1 MSAIIV
7 VEEEEEVEEQKRGL
21 LVMASSA
28 KWARGDENKRPP
40 RAAPPGLRSGEQD
53 KVLEVFKQ
61 YGEAPRHEAIS
72 RKVTKAVKEGRT
84 MEGGAKPIK
93 KGGRKRAKGSQ

>member
-1 MSAIIV
+1 MVSPLLSAIIV
-7 VEEEEEVEEQKRGL
+7 VDEEEEEEEEEELRRGL

-28 KWARGDENKRPP
+28 KWARGDKNKGPP
-40 RAAPPGLRSGEQD
+40 RPAPPGLQSGEQD

-84 MEGGAKPIK
+84 MEGRIE
-93 KGGRKRAKGSQ
+93 

>member
-1 MSAIIV
+1 MVLSAIIV
-7 VEEEEEVEEQKRGL
+7 LEQKRL

-28 KWARGDENKRPP
+28 KWNKRPLP
-40 RAAPPGLRSGEQD
+40 LELQSGEQD

-72 RKVTKAVKEGRT
+72 RKVTTKSHKGWDWR
-84 MEGGAKPIK
+84 GGIGAKS
-93 KGGRKRAKGSQ
+93 RAHKERRGPKGSQ

>member
-7 VEEEEEVEEQKRGL
+7 LEQGRGL

-28 KWARGDENKRPP
+28 KWARGDKNKRPP
-40 RAAPPGLRSGEQD
+40 GLQSGEQD

-72 RKVTKAVKEGRT
+72 RKVTEAVKGGRT
-84 MEGGAKPIK
+84 MEVGIEGQSP
-93 KGGRKRAKGSQ
+93 

>member
-7 VEEEEEVEEQKRGL
+7 VDEEEEEEEELRRGL

-28 KWARGDENKRPP
+28 KWARGDKNKGPP
-40 RAAPPGLRSGEQD
+40 RPAPPGLQSGEQD

-84 MEGGAKPIK
+84 MEGRIE
-93 KGGRKRAKGSQ
+93 